1 VLRLDPY
8 TRDLGFTSAVV
19 QRLPLPAASRVLS
32 LLGTALGLLRLTALH
47 RRIVEPGVPRE
58 TPTGLSR
65 LPLLRLGR
73 GAGLSLGLTH
83 AAALGLGLGRRIHA
97 CCLLLCGMLVRIHAA
112 AVLRVLAML
121 WTLEARRVGYRVEVK
136 G

>member
-1 VLRLDPY
+1 
-8 TRDLGFTSAVV
+8 
-19 QRLPLPAASRVLS
+19 
-32 LLGTALGLLRLTALH
+32 
-47 RRIVEPGVPRE
+47 
-58 TPTGLSR
+58 
-65 LPLLRLGR
+65 
-73 GAGLSLGLTH
+73 LSLGLTH